1 MYNEGKLYKGINFL
15 LYILN
20 KIALIMIDTSTKYD

>member
-15 LYILN
+15 LCILN
-20 KIALIMIDTSTKYD
+20 KIELIMIDISTKYD